1 MIWFK
6 TNGLSKYF
14 LAIFFVCSQGFSQE
28 ITKGPYLVEPG
39 SQSMIIRWE
48 TNMQSSGT
56 IKYGINT
63 NKYMTKNA
71 VLRGEKHGGYLYEV
85 HLDSLEPGYKYWYQV
100 ITDSSETPIERFK
113 TFFDSQQMIRF
124 VAMGDSRSNPVIFK
138 KIINSVE
145 SENPDLIISMGDIV
159 ENGGD
164 IDQWNDYYFSVAKDL
179 ISQIPMVST
188 LGDHEGDGDDGEL
201 FRHYLRIDQ
210 PTNKQWFSF
219 DYGDAHF
226 ISLDYRHPE
235 NQEMIEWFK
244 KDISSSDARWN
255 FVYMHRPCYNLGG
268 HRSTWGRDKWPDLF
282 RKYKVDIVFAG
293 HSHIYERFYPIRP
306 QIEQNS
312 WPITYITT
320 GGAGAEL
327 YDAKQNSYLAKAE
340 SVNHHLY
347 FEIIGD
353 TLTAKV
359 YRIDNSLLDEFSI
372 IKNNEYFD
380 GKYISQVMPQENL
393 DILTMFTGA
402 ISTSIES
409 IPLNYYAGKVFVE
422 LESPVD
428 YTIPFTVQLSE
439 NSAEN
444 YQMDVFT
451 GVLDGKENKQ
461 IMVKIY
467 SRTNITISQW
477 GEITPEL
484 ALKVIYK
491 DQSVKKTVEGGM
503 IGFWP

>member
-1 MIWFK
+1 MIWFNK
-6 TNGLSKYF
+6 NRLSKFYF
-14 LAIFFVCSQGFSQE
+14 FIFLVYSQGYTQN
-28 ITKGPYLVEPG
+28 IIKGPYLVEPG
-39 SQSMIIRWE
+39 KNSIIIRWE
-48 TNMQSSGT
+48 TDGQSSGT
-56 IKYGINT
+56 IKYGLDN
-63 NKYMTKNA
+63 NLCKVKKA
-71 VLRGEKHGGYLYEV
+71 VSRGEKHGGYLYEAR
-85 HLDSLEPGYKYWYQV
+85 LDSLESGYKYWYQV
-100 ITDSSETPIERFK
+100 ITDSSVTAIEQFK
-113 TFFDSQQMIRF
+113 TYFDGQQVIRF
-124 VAMGDSRSNPVIFK
+124 VAMGDSRSYPAIFK
-138 KIINSVE
+138 KIVDSIE
-145 SENPDLIISMGDIV
+145 SKNPDLIISMGDIV

-164 IDQWNDYYFSVAKDL
+164 YNQWHDYYFSVAKNL
-179 ISQIPMVST
+179 IDQIPLVST

-201 FRHYLRIDQ
+201 FRHFLR
-210 PTNKQWFSF
+210 TNQQTDKQWFSF

-226 ISLDYRHPE
+226 ISLDYRHPD

-244 KDISSSDARWN
+244 RDICSANARWN
-255 FVYMHRPCYNLGG
+255 FVYMHRPSYNLGG
-268 HRSTWGRDKWPDLF
+268 HRSTWGRKNWPDLF
-282 RKYKVDIVFAG
+282 RKYKVDIVFGG

-306 QIEQNS
+306 QKEYDS

-327 YDAKQNSYLAKAE
+327 YDSKQNEYLAKAE
-340 SVNHHLY
+340 SVNHYLY

-359 YRIDNSLLDEFSI
+359 YRNDDSLLDEFSI

-380 GKYISQVMPQENL
+380 EKYISQVMPQENL

-409 IPLNYYAGKVFVE
+409 IPINYYAGNVFVE

-428 YTIPFTVQLSE
+428 YTIPFTMQLSE
-439 NSAEN
+439 NSAE
-444 YQMDVFT
+444 YYKMDDFV
-451 GVLDGKENKQ
+451 GVLDGRENKQ
-461 IMVKIY
+461 IIVKIY

-484 ALKVIYK
+484 VLKVNYK
-491 DQSVKKTVEGGM
+491 DKSGDKTVEGGM